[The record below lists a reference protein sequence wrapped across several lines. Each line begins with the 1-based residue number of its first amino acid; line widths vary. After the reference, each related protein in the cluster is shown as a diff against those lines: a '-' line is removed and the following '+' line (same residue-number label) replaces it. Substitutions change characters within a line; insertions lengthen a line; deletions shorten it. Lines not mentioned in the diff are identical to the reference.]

1 MKYKNEI
8 TKFIEEKKDEM
19 LRDIGRLVA
28 INSERGIASVG
39 KPYGEGPY
47 KALMEAMAIAESFGF
62 DTKNYDNYVGCAD
75 MNNKEKGL
83 DILAHMDV
91 VPAGDNWT
99 VTEPFKM
106 VEQEGKIY
114 GRGTADDKG
123 PAIAAL
129 YAMRTIKELKIPLRK
144 NVRLILGTDEEC
156 GSSDIDY
163 YYSVEEEAP
172 ATFSPDAEFPIIN
185 IEKGRLASNF
195 IADLTEDTL
204 LQWDNSPKLKL
215 FKAGVK
221 SNVVPNLAKAVIELE
236 KDSKCLIDIEK
247 LVDKVSKD
255 TGIKFEVIHNI
266 NANSIE
272 KETLE
277 NIREYNEES
286 ENNKSNEEDDKEIK
300 GNENINKDTENHK
313 DTEKYKNIENYKD
326 NENYKDKKNQKD
338 KDNKNDI
345 KNEKYIEDNKEISYE
360 KKMYYNKNIEY
371 NKYTKK
377 SHTIIEIH
385 AFGENA
391 HAAMPETGNNAIT
404 GLLKLLAQ
412 LPLAETKGFKCIKG
426 LSSLFP
432 HGDILGDGLGIKMKD
447 ELSGELTISLGILNI
462 DENMLEGNFDCRTPI
477 MATDKN
483 VKEVIAKNMKKYDLK
498 LDETPMIQPHY
509 VPKETVFIQTLLR
522 CYEEYTSLKGECLAI
537 GGGTY
542 VHNLKNGVAF
552 GCAMP
557 GTDNRM
563 HGPDEFAVIEELL
576 VSAKIFAQVI
586 VELCG

>member
-8 TKFIEEKKDEM
+8 SKFIEESKDEM
-19 LRDIGRLVA
+19 LKDIGRLVA
-28 INSERGIASVG
+28 INSERGISSVG

-47 KALMEAMAIAESFGF
+47 KALIEAMSIAESFGF

-75 MNNKEKGL
+75 MNDKEKGL
-83 DILAHMDV
+83 DILAHMDI

-99 VTEPFKM
+99 ITDPFKM
-106 VEQEGKIY
+106 LEQDGKIY

-129 YAMRTIKELKIPLRK
+129 YAMRAIKELKIPLRK

-163 YYSVEEEAP
+163 YYSLEEEAP

-195 IADLTEDTL
+195 RADLTENMPTEWECL
-204 LQWDNSPKLKL
+204 AKLKS
-215 FKAGVK
+215 FKAGIK
-221 SNVVPNLAKAVIELE
+221 SNVVPSLAKAVIELE
-236 KDSKCLIDIEK
+236 KDSKLTEDIEK
-247 LVDKVSKD
+247 VIDEVSKN
-255 TGIKFEVIHNI
+255 TGIKFEVIHNT
-266 NANSIE
+266 NTN
-272 KETLE
+272 
-277 NIREYNEES
+277 
-286 ENNKSNEEDDKEIK
+286 
-300 GNENINKDTENHK
+300 G
-313 DTEKYKNIENYKD
+313 IEN
-326 NENYKDKKNQKD
+326 DKV
-338 KDNKNDI
+338 
-345 KNEKYIEDNKEISYE
+345 
-360 KKMYYNKNIEY
+360 
-371 NKYTKK
+371 
-377 SHTIIEIH
+377 IIEIH

-412 LPLAETKGFKCIKG
+412 LPLAETKSFKFIKG
-426 LSSLFP
+426 LSVLFP
-432 HGDILGDGLGIKMKD
+432 HDDILGEGLGIKMED
-447 ELSGELTISLGILNI
+447 ELSGELTISLGILNL
-462 DENMLEGNFDCRTPI
+462 DENMLEGNFDCRAPI

-483 VKEVIAKNMKKYDLK
+483 LKDVITKNMKKYDIE
-498 LDETPMIQPHY
+498 LDETPMVSPHY
-509 VPKETVFIQTLLR
+509 VPKETAFVQTLLR
-522 CYEEYTSLKGECLAI
+522 CYEEYTGLKGECLAI

-542 VHNLKNGVAF
+542 VHDLKNGVAF

-557 GTDNRM
+557 ETDNRM
-563 HGPDEFAVIEELL
+563 HKPDEFAVIEELI